1 MPRSS
6 QSRQSPRRAL
16 SLLLAAVFL
25 LPFGQ
30 SLAQQPPSASDFTRR
45 PNAWEVS
52 LSPSG
57 EFVALAIPSQ
67 DGLETQ
73 LEVTN
78 LTNGDT
84 QVLRF
89 GQRFHVSDVVWTAD
103 DQVVVSRAELEP
115 LKARPVSMGHLY
127 TSDIRGKNRDVLFG
141 YIRDDGARRGRRKD
155 QGWSSVIKVLNNE
168 PGMALVRFTCWNC
181 GENPDTVI
189 FKVNT
194 RTGDRQEVERG
205 AMRAGFQFDQ
215 AGKARFRTTYDEDNE
230 PELSYRRNPSDDWT
244 PLPKSIAGR
253 LLYGARFASDNNT
266 VYALVT
272 DALEPAKAYRIDLK
286 AGTRTLLA
294 GSPNVAVSDFMYEGM
309 DGIPFA
315 VTFDEAKPSLQY
327 IDPNSAWAQL
337 HAGLM
342 RSFPGHM
349 LDFTGFSRDGNK
361 ILFKVWSDRDIGS
374 YYVYDR
380 TTKQAQK
387 IIDDKPWLA
396 PESMAQ
402 MRPIEFVNRSGQT
415 IHGFYTAIGTGP
427 KPLVVMTHGGP
438 FGVYDSWGF
447 DAEVQ
452 YLATHGYAVLQVN
465 YRGSGGRGEA
475 FQRSG
480 WLGWGTTIQDDI
492 SDGVRWAIQQ
502 NLADPQRICTFG
514 GSFGG
519 YTALIQPILNPGMY
533 KCAIGYVGVYDL
545 PLMRR
550 TNANSGVSERTER
563 FFNRTLGTDMAA
575 LAQISPTTRVADLR
589 VPVMLAHGKDDHT
602 ANFNQYKA
610 MVAALDAQGRPAEL
624 FAVPGEGHGFVNPDN
639 RAELF
644 RRVQAFLDKY
654 IGPGSH

>member
-1 MPRSS
+1 MFIHGKSRRMVRWFRSL
-6 QSRQSPRRAL
+6 AL
-16 SLLLAAVFL
+16 TTALL

-30 SLAQQPPSASDFTRR
+30 SLAQAPTAVDFTRR

-57 EFVALAIPSQ
+57 EYVALAVPSQ

-73 LEVTN
+73 LEITN
-78 LTNGDT
+78 LATGDT

-89 GQRFHVSDVVWTAD
+89 GLRFHVSDIVWSAD
-103 DQVVVSRAELEP
+103 DQVVVSRAEMEP

-141 YIRDDGARRGRRKD
+141 YIPDSGTRRGRRKD
-155 QGWSSVIKVLNNE
+155 EGWSSVIKVLNNE

-194 RTGDRQEVERG
+194 KTGDRREIERG
-205 AMRAGFQFDQ
+205 NMRASYQFDQ
-215 AGKARFRTTYDEDNE
+215 TGEARFRTTFDDHDD
-230 PELSYRRNPSDDWT
+230 PMVSYRRNPGDAWT

-253 LLYGARFASDNNT
+253 LLYGARFAADNNT

-272 DALEPAKAYRIDLK
+272 DALEPAQAYRIDLK
-286 AGTRTLLA
+286 AGTRTKLA
-294 GSPNVAVSDFMYEGM
+294 GSPDVAVADFMYEGR

-315 VTFDEAKPSLQY
+315 AIFSEAKPSIQY
-327 IDPNSAWAQL
+327 LDPGSAWAQL

-342 RSFPGHM
+342 KSFPGQM
-349 LDFTGFSRDGNK
+349 VSFIGFSRDDNK
-361 ILFKVWSDRDIGS
+361 VLFSVWSDRDIGS

-380 TTKQAQK
+380 ATRQAQK
-387 IIDDKPWLA
+387 IIDYMPWLK
-396 PESMAQ
+396 PEAMAQ
-402 MRPIEFVNRSGQT
+402 TRPIEFTNRDGKT
-415 IHGFYTAIGTGP
+415 IHGFYTAMGTGP
-427 KPLVVMTHGGP
+427 KPLVVMAHGGP
-438 FGVYDSWGF
+438 FGVYDRWTF

-475 FQRSG
+475 FERAG
-480 WLGWGTTIQDDI
+480 WQGWGTTIQNDI
-492 SDGVRWAIQQ
+492 TDGVRWVIQQ

-514 GSFGG
+514 ASFGG
-519 YTALIQPILNPGMY
+519 YTALIQPILNPGVY

-550 TNANSGVSERTER
+550 TDKSQGEPQRYQR
-563 FFNRTLGTDMAA
+563 FFDRTLGTDPGA
-575 LAQISPTTRVADLR
+575 LAQISPAQRAAELQ
-589 VPVMLAHGKDDHT
+589 VPVMLAHGKDDQT
-602 ANFNQYKA
+602 ANFNQYGS
-610 MVAALDAQGRPAEL
+610 MVAALQTQGRPAEL
-624 FAVPGEGHGFVNPDN
+624 FAVAGEGHGFVKPEN

-644 RRVQAFLDKY
+644 RRIQAFLDKH